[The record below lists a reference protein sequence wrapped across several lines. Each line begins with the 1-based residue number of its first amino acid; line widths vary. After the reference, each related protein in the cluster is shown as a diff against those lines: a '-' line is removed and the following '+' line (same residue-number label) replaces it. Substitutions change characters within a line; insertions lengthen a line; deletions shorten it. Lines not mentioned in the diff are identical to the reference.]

1 MAGMQQKNVFLT
13 IETHREKISS
23 IKLKEVVYCCLLKGY
38 ISGNTKVSQ
47 DFSFQE
53 TEQSLQSNT
62 AAFIVPLSFKKA
74 QFLPPS
80 CYM

>member
-1 MAGMQQKNVFLT
+1 MVGIQQKNLFLT
-13 IETHREKISS
+13 IQTLREKIPS
-23 IKLKEVVYCCLLKGY
+23 IKLKEVAYCCLLKGY
-38 ISGNTKVSQ
+38 ISGKTKVSQ
-47 DFSFQE
+47 NFSFKE

-62 AAFIVPLSFKKA
+62 AAFIVPLYFKKA